1 MRKLF
6 NRLFKSHITAS
17 SAEQPDENTE
27 PLTSI
32 EFANYA
38 DKAKRLWIEF
48 LAIEIDIEPFTSYK
62 ILTDDRFFEFTFE
75 PNDSITLY
83 FNNSF
88 SLILYKRPIL
98 KKTGGYG
105 EWTLEYDYYHSD

>member
-1 MRKLF
+1 MKKLF
-6 NRLFKSHITAS
+6 KRLFKPRITAS
-17 SAEQPDENTE
+17 SIEHPKENTE

-32 EFANYA
+32 EFANYS

-48 LAIEIDIEPFTSYK
+48 LAIDVDIEPFTSYK

-75 PNDSITLY
+75 PDDLITLY
-83 FNNSF
+83 FHNSF
-88 SLILYKRPIL
+88 GLILYKRQIL

-105 EWTLEYDYYHSD
+105 EWILEYDYYHRN